1 MPELLNDNIK
11 QQVRQVFDQLK
22 EPVQILVFTS
32 QEHCELCN
40 ETRQLAEEVAALSDR
55 LGVSVH
61 DLQADAEIARQY
73 HVVHAPS
80 LVLAAKDGET
90 LTDRGVRFT
99 GIPAGHE
106 FTSFI
111 QGLLI
116 VSSRDSGLKPQ
127 TREFLQ
133 GLKEPVHLQVFV
145 TPT

>member
-1 MPELLNDNIK
+1 MPELLNDSIK
-11 QQVRQVFDQLK
+11 TQVRQALEQLK

-32 QEHCELCN
+32 RENCDYCAG
-40 ETRQLAEEVAALSDR
+40 TRQLAEEVAALSDK

-61 DLQADAEIARQY
+61 DLQADAETARQY
-73 HVVHAPS
+73 RVAQAPS

-90 LTDRGVRFT
+90 LTDKGIRFT

-106 FTSFI
+106 FTSLI

-133 GLKEPVHLQVFV
+133 GLKEPLHLQVFV